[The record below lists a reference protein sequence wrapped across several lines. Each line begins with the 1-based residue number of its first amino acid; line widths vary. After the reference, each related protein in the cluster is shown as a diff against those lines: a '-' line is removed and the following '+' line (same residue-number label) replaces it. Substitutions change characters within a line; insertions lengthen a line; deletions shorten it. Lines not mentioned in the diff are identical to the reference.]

1 MNTHAT
7 AIRTICIALLAGVSL
22 ASLTACVSTRSQARE
37 REAELAAQASALNT
51 VCPVT
56 GGTARTDIVST
67 HRNQRVA
74 FASPAA
80 QQQWN
85 EMDDEQR
92 DVALARVS
100 RR

>member
-1 MNTHAT
+1 M
-7 AIRTICIALLAGVSL
+7 ICVTLLAAVALSGLS
-22 ASLTACVSTRSQARE
+22 ACVSTRSQARE
-37 REAELAAQASALNT
+37 REAELAAQAAALNT
-51 VCPVT
+51 NCPIT
-56 GGTARTDIVST
+56 GGAASPEIVST
-67 HRNQRVA
+67 HRGQRVA
-74 FASPAA
+74 FASAAA

>member
-1 MNTHAT
+1 MYTPTTHR
-7 AIRTICIALLAGVSL
+7 AIHAALLVAVSL
-22 ASLTACVSTRSQARE
+22 GTLSACVSTRSQARE
-37 REAELAAQASALNT
+37 REAELAAQAAALNT
-51 VCPVT
+51 NCPVT
-56 GGTARTDIVST
+56 GNATNPDIVST
-67 HRNQRVA
+67 HRGQRVA